1 MGNLIVK
8 DNALVEASHKLS
20 ETEQR
25 LILLAILK
33 AREFCH
39 SIEELKDKELII
51 YADDYMETF
60 KTKRQPTYAIL
71 KKAVM
76 ELYRAEWG
84 YKYLNNKGNVV
95 VAYERFIQSAKYI
108 EKEGSVKFVFANAI
122 IPLLVELEKNF
133 TKYEIKQVANLS
145 SRYSMRLYECLMQ
158 FKHSGVFQ
166 ISLADLRFRLG
177 LLPDEYA
184 LMSNFK
190 SRVLD
195 FSVKEINQHT
205 DVDVAYE
212 QQKQGRAIVGFVF
225 KFKYKTNIVPPSP
238 ELLDNQ
244 HLDEVPFIDVF
255 SQFSKKEQSIIQK
268 KIDDY
273 IQHLQNKGE
282 TVDDFYRQNITN
294 KAIAEQW
301 GLTEYHQKEQQR
313 ERKKA
318 EQTQQ
323 KQQALS
329 KNHEKKQVKKYH
341 QALIQFF
348 EQLPVAE
355 QAEIIDELEQQI
367 SQNETLKQLFK
378 KAKQE
383 GEVHKAGMF
392 QETFK
397 SIMENKF
404 GETLKNAIQAA

>member
-1 MGNLIVK
+1 MNMGNLIVK
-8 DNALVEASHKLS
+8 DNALIEASHKLS
-20 ETEQR
+20 EAEQR

-33 AREFCH
+33 ARDFCD
-39 SIEELKDKELII
+39 SIEELKDKELVIH
-51 YADDYMETF
+51 ADDYMETF
-60 KTKRQPTYAIL
+60 KTQRQPTYVTL

-122 IPLLVELEKNF
+122 IPFLVELEKNF
-133 TKYEIKQVANLS
+133 TKYEVKQVANLS

-166 ISLADLRFRLG
+166 ISLEDLRFRLG

-190 SRVLD
+190 NRVLD

-205 DVDVAYE
+205 DVEVKYE
-212 QQKQGRAIVGFVF
+212 QQKQGRAIIGFIF
-225 KFKYKTNIVPPSP
+225 KFKYKKNVMPQK
-238 ELLDNQ
+238 ELLEHQ
-244 HLDEVPFIDVF
+244 QMIESKLIDLF
-255 SQFSKKEQSIIQK
+255 SDFSKQEKNVIQK

-273 IQHLQNKGE
+273 IQHLQAKGE
-282 TVDDFYRQNITN
+282 SVDDFYRQNITN

-301 GLTEYHQKEQQR
+301 GLLEYHEKEKKR
-313 ERKKA
+313 ERKKR
-318 EQTQQ
+318 
-323 KQQALS
+323 KQNKLESTENKS
-329 KNHEKKQVKKYH
+329 KAYH
-341 QALIQFF
+341 QKLIQFF
-348 EQLPVAE
+348 EQLSTDE
-355 QAEIIDELEQQI
+355 QNIIIDELEQQI
-367 SQNETLKQLFK
+367 MTNETLKQLFK
-378 KAKQE
+378 QKKQK

-392 QETFK
+392 QDKFK
-397 SIMENKF
+397 KIMESRF
-404 GETLKNAIQAA
+404 GEMLDNNTLV

>member
-8 DNALVEASHKLS
+8 DNALIEASHKLS
-20 ETEQR
+20 EAEQR

-33 AREFCH
+33 ARDFCD
-39 SIEELKDKELII
+39 SIEELKDKELVIH
-51 YADDYMETF
+51 ADDYMETF
-60 KTKRQPTYAIL
+60 KTQRQPTYVIL

-76 ELYRAEWG
+76 ALYRAEWG

-122 IPLLVELEKNF
+122 IPFLVELEKNF
-133 TKYEIKQVANLS
+133 TKYEVKQVANLS

-166 ISLADLRFRLG
+166 ISLEDLRFRLG

-190 SRVLD
+190 NRVLD

-205 DVDVAYE
+205 DVEVKYE
-212 QQKQGRAIVGFVF
+212 QQKQGRAIIGFIF
-225 KFKYKTNIVPPSP
+225 KFKYKKNVMPQK
-238 ELLDNQ
+238 ELLEHQ
-244 HLDEVPFIDVF
+244 QMIESKLIDLF
-255 SQFSKKEQSIIQK
+255 SDFSKQEKNVIQK

-273 IQHLQNKGE
+273 IQHLQAKGE
-282 TVDDFYRQNITN
+282 SVDDFYRQNITN

-301 GLTEYHQKEQQR
+301 GLLEYHEKEKKR
-313 ERKKA
+313 ERKKR
-318 EQTQQ
+318 
-323 KQQALS
+323 KQNKLESTENKS
-329 KNHEKKQVKKYH
+329 KAYH
-341 QALIQFF
+341 QKLIQFF
-348 EQLPVAE
+348 EQLSTDE
-355 QAEIIDELEQQI
+355 QNIIIDELEQQI
-367 SQNETLKQLFK
+367 MTNETLKQLFK
-378 KAKQE
+378 QKKQK

-392 QETFK
+392 QDKFK
-397 SIMENKF
+397 KIMESRF
-404 GETLKNAIQAA
+404 GEMLDNNTLV